1 MTRKLFHRRGYSRNV
16 EGNVSKAYESRPP
29 YFVRRLQITSEKH
42 RDVALLGFDSRTVF
56 DHTMGGGCE
65 LGVEVSTLS
74 STGTAGGEQGIFP
87 AVRFKRPK
95 IPRKVNGRGGQKRHV
110 GPGGPKKQK

>member
-1 MTRKLFHRRGYSRNV
+1 M

-29 YFVRRLQITSEKH
+29 YFVLQITSGKH

-65 LGVEVSTLS
+65 LVVEVSTLS

-95 IPRKVNGRGGQKRHV
+95 SSRFQEK
-110 GPGGPKKQK
+110 